1 MKRPSLHDEIVE
13 AIEEAKILECA
24 RDVYEENHML
34 FIAQKLSGA
43 PFSFVRQTYIEMQPK
58 FDLEEIFA

>member
-1 MKRPSLHDEIVE
+1 MMIKLRDEIVD

-24 RDVYEENHML
+24 RDEYEENHML

-43 PFSFVRQTYIEMQPK
+43 PFSFVKETYVEMQPK
-58 FDLEEIFA
+58 FEFREFA

>member
-1 MKRPSLHDEIVE
+1 MKMTVREEIIE

-24 RDVYEENHML
+24 RDIYEENHML

-43 PFSFVRQTYIEMQPK
+43 PFSFVKEVYNSTKPAFEFI
-58 FDLEEIFA
+58 